1 LIQYS
6 RACGSYQDLLDGFFH
21 LGFRI
26 TPKTNSTSS
35 EPLEEHLWRSY
46 QDLLDGFFSWLVV
59 WCLTPLSTIFQL
71 YRGGH
76 FIGG

>member
-1 LIQYS
+1 MLYGVYITQLIQYS
-6 RACGSYQDLLDGFFH
+6 RACG
-21 LGFRI
+21 
-26 TPKTNSTSS
+26 
-35 EPLEEHLWRSY
+35 SY

-76 FIGG
+76 FIDSLCSFSGKEVKIFRPIRV